1 MAKQGSPFLFLC
13 EELTN
18 KGCKTCSGKLLLVL
32 GEFSPK
38 RFLLFDRR
46 AF

>member
-13 EELTN
+13 EELTYE
-18 KGCKTCSGKLLLVL
+18 GCKTCSGKLLLVL
-32 GEFSPK
+32 GEFSPE